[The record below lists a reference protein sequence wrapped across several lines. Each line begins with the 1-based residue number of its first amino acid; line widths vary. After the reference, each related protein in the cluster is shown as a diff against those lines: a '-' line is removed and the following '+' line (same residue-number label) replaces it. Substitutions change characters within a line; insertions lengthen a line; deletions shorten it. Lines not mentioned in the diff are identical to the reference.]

1 MDHTISLKK
10 YAVYYL
16 SRYDSTKKNLER
28 ILKNKIR
35 RMNDFNK
42 KEKFFMYQSIFK
54 IIEELESKQIISD
67 KRYANTKILYCTSQ
81 GKSKIF
87 IENYLLQKGIE
98 KELINKMLNKF
109 EIENPEWEMESAK
122 IFIRKKR
129 LKIKDASNREKNVAK
144 MARAGFHYNI
154 IKDILETN

>member
-1 MDHTISLKK
+1 
-10 YAVYYL
+10 
-16 SRYDSTKKNLER
+16 
-28 ILKNKIR
+28 
-35 RMNDFNK
+35 
-42 KEKFFMYQSIFK
+42 
-54 IIEELESKQIISD
+54 
-67 KRYANTKILYCTSQ
+67 
-81 GKSKIF
+81 
-87 IENYLLQKGIE
+87 
-98 KELINKMLNKF
+98 MLNKF